1 MSRHLKP
8 TMALAAALL
17 ASTAF
22 DASAHTAH
30 IFWKD
35 LRPATQAVAEDAG
48 LPMIAAKLPDHGET
62 LSLNLQDKTVQLAG
76 YALPVD
82 RDGDLV
88 YQFLLVP
95 WTGAC
100 SHMPTPPPNQIVLV
114 TPARPY
120 KMSETYESVAVT
132 GALQPGMEKS
142 QLFILDGVSII
153 QSGYTV
159 RKAEVVAVDNV
170 PDTITLPVNSPWTF
184 LNKKKIPSSYET
196 TPLKLQYTRCKY
208 LLYADAMIRTIT
220 AKTGGG
226 HVNKIGKR
234 IQAWDNY

>member
-1 MSRHLKP
+1 MKNRLKSGA
-8 TMALAAALL
+8 TLAAAVF
-17 ASTAF
+17 ASVVAGNACAGTM
-22 DASAHTAH
+22 H

-35 LRPATQAVAEDAG
+35 LRPASQAAAESVG
-48 LPMIAAKLPDHGET
+48 LPMIAAKMPDHGET

-114 TPARPY
+114 TPAHPY
-120 KMSETYESVAVT
+120 RMSEAYQPVSVT
-132 GALQPGMEKS
+132 GSLKLGMEKS
-142 QLFILDGVSII
+142 QLFILDGVSVI

-159 RKAEVVAVDNV
+159 RKAEVVNVDTV

-184 LNKKKIPSSYET
+184 LNKKK
-196 TPLKLQYTRCKY
+196 
-208 LLYADAMIRTIT
+208 
-220 AKTGGG
+220 
-226 HVNKIGKR
+226 N
-234 IQAWDNY
+234 

>member
-1 MSRHLKP
+1 MKNRLKSGA
-8 TMALAAALL
+8 TLAAAVF
-17 ASTAF
+17 ASVVAGNACAGTM
-22 DASAHTAH
+22 H

-35 LRPATQAVAEDAG
+35 LRPASQAAAESVG
-48 LPMIAAKLPDHGET
+48 LPMIAAKMPDHGET

-114 TPARPY
+114 TPAHPY
-120 KMSETYESVAVT
+120 RMSEAYQPVSVT
-132 GALQPGMEKS
+132 GSSKLGMEKS
-142 QLFILDGVSII
+142 QLFILDGVSVI

-159 RKAEVVAVDNV
+159 RKAEVVNVDTV

-184 LNKKKIPSSYET
+184 LNKKK
-196 TPLKLQYTRCKY
+196 
-208 LLYADAMIRTIT
+208 
-220 AKTGGG
+220 
-226 HVNKIGKR
+226 N
-234 IQAWDNY
+234 